1 MDLDAAEGLEQLRP
15 PCRWSP
21 SLRTRVP
28 GWRWKSRRQD
38 LICSCSGS
46 MSLDGSGRYTPLPC
60 WSLAGSAPRRRATV
74 TQMTTRD
81 RTSQATPSRLRRR
94 RDRAEMAADSGA
106 NTRPSAR
113 RTTPRSSREPAEV
126 LRPRHVPLPLR
137 GGPAHRSPGGLHGNR
152 RGRAQAAHAG
162 LQRPP
167 PDGLGRLRAAG
178 GACRGAR
185 EPAPTAHHR
194 AERGQLPPSD
204 RAPRLLVRLGA
215 GGQHVLRG
223 LLPLDAVDLPRAA
236 QARPRLPG
244 GRAGLV
250 VSSVWARC
258 SPTRRSRTAPTSI
271 PATRSNGGRCGSGCS
286 GSPPTRSGC
295 SRTSTTSTGPS
306 TSRRCSATGS
316 ASPTAPR
323 SGCRS
328 PAPTRASPSSRPGRT
343 RCSAP
348 PTACWRRSTR
358 SFPGSRP
365 ANSAPPS
372 TPTSTKRR
380 TRPNSSAPTWR
391 RTRPACSPAPA
402 PRTRPPANRCRSG
415 SPTTS

>member
-1 MDLDAAEGLEQLRP
+1 
-15 PCRWSP
+15 
-21 SLRTRVP
+21 
-28 GWRWKSRRQD
+28 
-38 LICSCSGS
+38 
-46 MSLDGSGRYTPLPC
+46 
-60 WSLAGSAPRRRATV
+60 
-74 TQMTTRD
+74 
-81 RTSQATPSRLRRR
+81 
-94 RDRAEMAADSGA
+94 MAADLARARGLPHA
-106 NTRPSAR
+106 GRPR
-113 RTTPRSSREPAEV
+113 DPEEPAEV
-126 LRPRHVPLPLR
+126 LRPGHVSLPLR
-137 GGPAHRSPGGLHGNR
+137 GGPAHRPPRGLHGDR
-152 RGRAQAAHAG
+152 RGRAEAAHGG

-178 GACRGAR
+178 GACRRTR
-185 EPAPTAHHR
+185 EPAPTAHHP
-194 AERGQLPPSD
+194 AERGELPPSD
-204 RAPRLLVRLGA
+204 RAPRLLLRLGA

-223 LLPLDAVDLPRAA
+223 LLPLDAVDLPGAA
-236 QARPRLPG
+236 QAQPRLPG

-250 VSSVWARC
+250 VPGAGHGAGQRGGQG
-258 SPTRRSRTAPTSI
+258 RRLRRYGRSR
-271 PATRSNGGRCGSGCS
+271 SNDGRCGSGCS
-286 GSPPTRSGC
+286 ASPPTPSAC
-295 SRTSTTSTGPS
+295 SRTSTTSTGPN

-328 PAPTRASPSSRPGRT
+328 PAPTRASQCSRPGRT
-343 RCSAP
+343 PCSAP

-391 RTRPACSPAPA
+391 RTRPASSPAPP